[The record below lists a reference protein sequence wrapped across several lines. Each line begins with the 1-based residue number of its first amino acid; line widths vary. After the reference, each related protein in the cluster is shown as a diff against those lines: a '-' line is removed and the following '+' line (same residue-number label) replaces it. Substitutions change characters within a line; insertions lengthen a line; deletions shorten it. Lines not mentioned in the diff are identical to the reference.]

1 MKIQICPKS
10 IFFFFFL
17 SKQIQSKEKF
27 ANVRYTFTVSLEKEE
42 EQKK

>member
-10 IFFFFFL
+10 IFFFFL

>member
-10 IFFFFFL
+10 IFFFL
-17 SKQIQSKEKF
+17 SKQIQGKEKF